1 MILASPRVQAAFSTS
16 FSKGIP
22 PQTQSSRRTQKPS
35 LPLSLSSQPIPKS
48 NVHPE
53 IVYCYTNMHIYSP
66 LIFSSHSNNSIFAC
80 YLVIYLGNPSI
91 SVKNFLKIDSVVLY
105 GYILIYL
112 AKKLLVF
119 KKALNLFPTKKKAQ
133 LKALKDHLLLSFCK
147 TCILSSS

>member
-1 MILASPRVQAAFSTS
+1 
-16 FSKGIP
+16 
-22 PQTQSSRRTQKPS
+22 
-35 LPLSLSSQPIPKS
+35 
-48 NVHPE
+48 
-53 IVYCYTNMHIYSP
+53 MHIYSP